1 MRFGDEVHRSDLSAT
16 VWLNDPAGYEGGE
29 LVVYLGAKPAV
40 FKGEAGSVIVYPST
54 QLHEVVPVRRGQ
66 RLVSITFIESL
77 IPDEFQRNEAGY
89 ICLSQYMA
97 RAITLG
103 IFGHKLKS
111 MIPAPSVAAPAAA
124 GPKPAEPQR

>member
-1 MRFGDEVHRSDLSAT
+1 MAAPSLEETIAGRVHGH
-16 VWLNDPAGYEGGE
+16 WL
-29 LVVYLGAKPAV
+29 
-40 FKGEAGSVIVYPST
+40 T
-54 QLHEVVPVRRGQ
+54 
-66 RLVSITFIESL
+66 RLASHL
-77 IPDEFQRNEAGY
+77 DEFERTEAGY
-89 ICLSQYMA
+89 ICLAQYMA